1 MLYVEV
7 GICEE
12 LEHISA
18 AVLPQADLLAW
29 REQVVNKNRWKSID
43 LSIRFDI
50 IGFMRFYD
58 NWSYD
63 IAKSNACKF

>member
-18 AVLPQADLLAW
+18 AVLPQADLLA
-29 REQVVNKNRWKSID
+29 
-43 LSIRFDI
+43 
-50 IGFMRFYD
+50 
-58 NWSYD
+58 
-63 IAKSNACKF
+63 